1 MKKFIIAGALLS
13 LVGSIAAAQESE
25 TPSAPG
31 GFGIGLKAGTA
42 GAGLDLTRSFGDK
55 FKLRVGYSTY
65 EYSTE
70 LTEEDV
76 DYDADLRLGGF
87 NLLADYHPWAGGFR
101 LSAGGYGVKHRIAG
115 IAKYTGPASTITI
128 NDRDYSSS
136 ELQDVTMDAKWKGF
150 RPYLGLGYD
159 GFNTSKAG
167 LFFTADAGV
176 ILSGEPTLRINATCV
191 NPEVC
196 AAAAA
201 DIATEEARLRDDI
214 SGAKYLPVF
223 QIGLGYRF

>member
-1 MKKFIIAGALLS
+1 MKKKIVIVGAILS
-13 LVGSIAAAQESE
+13 LAAGIAAAQES
-25 TPSAPG
+25 APAAAR

-87 NLLADYHPWAGGFR
+87 NLLADYHPWSGGFR
-101 LSAGGYGVKHRIAG
+101 LTAGGYGVKHRVGG
-115 IAKYTGPASTITI
+115 IGKFTGPESTIVI
-128 NDRDYSSS
+128 NDQEYSSN
-136 ELQDVTMDAKWKGF
+136 ELKDVTLDAKWKGF

-159 GFNTSKAG
+159 GFNSSKAG

-176 ILSGEPTLRINATCV
+176 ILSGEPSLRINATCV

-201 DIATEEARLRDDI
+201 DIATEENRLRDDI
-214 SGAKYLPVF
+214 SGAKYLPVI
-223 QIGLGYRF
+223 QVGLGYRF